1 MKWLFSR
8 QCYSVAD
15 CNIFWHLWQF
25 YNSSILCSEV
35 SLLCWRLSP
44 GKRHENFIDLKDN
57 KQFDSKTV
65 LSREASV
72 LIICFNIVKY
82 FKRPLH
88 PGLEEIFYTCDY
100 SKWNIK
106 MKIMKKKWLII
117 SLIDSCV
124 QCKTS

>member
-8 QCYSVAD
+8 QCYSAAD

-25 YNSSILCSEV
+25 YNSSILSSEV
-35 SLLCWRLSP
+35 SLLCWKLSP
-44 GKRHENFIDLKDN
+44 GKRHENFVDWKNN
-57 KQFDSKTV
+57 KQFDRKTI
-65 LSREASV
+65 LSCEAIM
-72 LIICFNIVKY
+72 LLICFNIVKY

-88 PGLEEIFYTCDY
+88 PGLEEIFKIYDY

-106 MKIMKKKWLII
+106 MKIMKKKWLPI

-124 QCKTS
+124 QSKTS